1 MSAQLLAITRPFM
14 PRPVVYRSID
24 FRSNEFAGL
33 TGGSEVEPVEDNPM
47 IGYRGCYRYV
57 REPDLFSLECELLAR
72 RLSRD
77 EYLKARWGRYAIMS
91 AVIRAERGVRLNAPL
106 AGRVNAVLLAE
117 PALAAHTA
125 PRDRHHRAV
134 RWWQPV
140 AGVAVASGVAA
151 VSILWLR
158 AQLPMAGLPA
168 TAYNSNPA
176 SVSARSTSAAVRADS
191 YVVPK
196 ARPAAVMV
204 PSTELA
210 NYVVAHSMFSQPV
223 ARRNLLSA
231 FMTSEAA
238 AAGTE
243 ESQSDVKGADVKGLA
258 Q

>member
-1 MSAQLLAITRPFM
+1 MNEELDSQLSAMFDDELLPA
-14 PRPVVYRSID
+14 
-24 FRSNEFAGL
+24 
-33 TGGSEVEPVEDNPM
+33 
-47 IGYRGCYRYV
+47 
-57 REPDLFSLECELLAR
+57 ECELLAR

-77 EYLKARWGRYAIMS
+77 EHLKARWGRYAIVG

-125 PRDRHHRAV
+125 PRDRNRAPL
-134 RWWQPV
+134 RWWQPLAGAAV
-140 AGVAVASGVAA
+140 AAGVAT

-158 AQLPMAGLPA
+158 AQVPLPGAPLVTQLAPPGQTTLP
-168 TAYNSNPA
+168 T
-176 SVSARSTSAAVRADS
+176 AAVPGQGDS
-191 YVVPK
+191 YVVPRP
-196 ARPAAVMV
+196 RPAAVAV

-210 NYVVAHSMFSQPV
+210 NYVVAHSMFSTPV

-231 FMTSEAA
+231 FMTSESP

-243 ESQSDVKGADVKGLA
+243 EPHSDVKAIA

>member
-1 MSAQLLAITRPFM
+1 MNEELDSQLSAMFDDELAP
-14 PRPVVYRSID
+14 
-24 FRSNEFAGL
+24 A
-33 TGGSEVEPVEDNPM
+33 
-47 IGYRGCYRYV
+47 
-57 REPDLFSLECELLAR
+57 ECELLAR

-77 EYLKARWGRYAIMS
+77 EPLKARWGRYATIG
-91 AVIRAERGVRLNAPL
+91 AVIRTERGVRLNAPL
-106 AGRVNAVLLAE
+106 AGRVSAVLLAE

-125 PRDRHHRAV
+125 LRDLRRGGM

-140 AGVAVASGVAA
+140 AGAAVAAGVAA

-158 AQLPMAGLPA
+158 AEVPAVGTPLTAHIAAPGPARVISASTLPP
-168 TAYNSNPA
+168 
-176 SVSARSTSAAVRADS
+176 ADS

-196 ARPAAVMV
+196 PKPAPVLV

-210 NYVVAHSMFSQPV
+210 NYVVAHSMFSPPV

-231 FMTSEAA
+231 FMTSEPA

-243 ESQSDVKGADVKGLA
+243 EPQADVKAVA

>member
-1 MSAQLLAITRPFM
+1 MNEELDSQLSAMFDDELLPA
-14 PRPVVYRSID
+14 
-24 FRSNEFAGL
+24 
-33 TGGSEVEPVEDNPM
+33 
-47 IGYRGCYRYV
+47 
-57 REPDLFSLECELLAR
+57 ECELLAR

-77 EYLKARWGRYAIMS
+77 EQLKARWGRYAIVG

-125 PRDRHHRAV
+125 PRDRNHARL
-134 RWWQPV
+134 RWWQPLAGAAV
-140 AGVAVASGVAA
+140 AAGVAT

-158 AQLPMAGLPA
+158 IQAPLPGAPLATQVTTPGQATLPTAAASGLG
-168 TAYNSNPA
+168 
-176 SVSARSTSAAVRADS
+176 DS
-191 YVVPK
+191 YVVPRPK
-196 ARPAAVMV
+196 PAAVMV

-210 NYVVAHSMFSQPV
+210 NYVVAHSMFSNPV

-231 FMTSEAA
+231 FMTSESP

-243 ESQSDVKGADVKGLA
+243 EPQSDVKAIA